1 MERQENRLLNADRI
15 HDGNGWLPE
24 GAVVEVKTDGTIA
37 GIHDTTIAGVTEH
50 FTGIL
55 VPGFI
60 NAHCHLELS
69 HMKGIVPER
78 TGLIPF
84 LQAIPAQRNKF
95 SEEQKKAARQ
105 AAYQELID
113 HGTVAVGDIANSP
126 ETLDIRAQGLLHMH
140 TFVEC
145 IGFSEQFAQARL
157 NYSLEVLAVFNAQEA
172 KDNVLRQSV
181 IPHAPYSVSAA
192 LFRLI
197 NEAAPDSLI
206 SIHNQESPAED
217 EFYQLKTGKVL
228 DLLAGLGID
237 AGFFTPSG
245 KSSLQTYLPAFS
257 PSHPMLL
264 VHNTY
269 TPQADVLYAE
279 SIFQRLSWCLC
290 PNANLY
296 IEHTLPDVPML
307 QRHTGNICIGTDS
320 LASNHRLSV
329 FDELCTLKTN
339 FPGLEWEEL
348 IRWGTLNGAKALQL
362 DTITGSLETGKKPG
376 LVLLSALD
384 RTATV
389 RRVL

>member
-1 MERQENRLLNADRI
+1 
-15 HDGNGWLPE
+15 
-24 GAVVEVKTDGTIA
+24 
-37 GIHDTTIAGVTEH
+37 
-50 FTGIL
+50 
-55 VPGFI
+55 
-60 NAHCHLELS
+60 
-69 HMKGIVPER
+69 MKGIVSEH

-84 LQAIPAQRNKF
+84 LQAIPTRRNNF
-95 SEEQKKAARQ
+95 SEEQKKVARHE
-105 AAYQELID
+105 AYHELINN
-113 HGTVAVGDIANSP
+113 GVVAVGDIANSA
-126 ETLDIRAQGLLHMH
+126 ETLDVRWLGALHMH

-145 IGFSEQFAQARL
+145 IGFSEQFARARL
-157 NYSLEVLAVFNAQEA
+157 DYSLGVLAVFGAQES
-172 KDNVLRQSV
+172 NEHILRQSV

-197 NEAAPDSLI
+197 NEVAPGSLI
-206 SIHNQESPAED
+206 SIHNQESRAED
-217 EFYQLKTGKVL
+217 EFYQLKTGQVL

-237 AGFFTPSG
+237 PGFFVPSG

-269 TPQADVLYAE
+269 TPEADVLYAE
-279 SIFQRLSWCLC
+279 GAFPQLSWCLC

-296 IEHTLPDVPML
+296 IENELPDVPML
-307 QRHTGNICIGTDS
+307 RKHTRNICIGTDS

-329 FDELCTLKTN
+329 FHELCTLKAN
-339 FPGLEWEEL
+339 FPELEWEEL

-384 RTATV
+384 ASAEIRKI
-389 RRVL
+389 L